1 MSATATLMPVQ
12 AVRAGREVPR
22 PIILAVALS
31 SYLSWRPSV
40 DIMFT
45 LSDLLFLFG
54 LGLLASRHRLPLEP
68 FGALNPA
75 WLLSF
80 AIMMTGLLIASLG
93 AREPS
98 RWLIVAAQYAF
109 AWVVLPFAIAGHG
122 RAYAVTLARA
132 MVIGMVAMEAFG
144 IFIYVTFH
152 ASFETAR
159 AVLGLDFLSGSR
171 RLGVFATDAN
181 WNGAAI
187 AMTMPFVFFLWR
199 AGSLRTAAM
208 LGSMAVLLGA
218 LLLSASFT
226 AFTSAAIGLAVFGLI
241 AGIRLPRWSVAL
253 LFAGA
258 LVISQTGLVLPE
270 VFNKRVA
277 GAIEKRDLSEAGT
290 FTGRVALID
299 DAWAT
304 IERHPLTGLGVDQ
317 HRVISKLK
325 APVHNM
331 YLLVWVEGGLVA
343 LLGWLGML
351 TVLIMTA
358 LSTLR
363 RERDVAGLVLAVL
376 VTFLIFSAA
385 SPHMYA
391 RLWSVPVILSLAMAR
406 GQAQRTVVPV
416 RRDVVAAAA
425 TGA

>member
-1 MSATATLMPVQ
+1 MTA
-12 AVRAGREVPR
+12 AVLPNPRARVAVGAEVPR

-31 SYLSWRPSV
+31 SYLSWRPSL

-45 LSDLLFLFG
+45 LSDVLFLLG
-54 LGLLASRHRLPLEP
+54 LGLLASRHRLPLQP
-68 FGALNPA
+68 FGALQPA
-75 WLLSF
+75 WLMSF
-80 AIMMTGLLIASLG
+80 TVMMGGLLVASLG
-93 AREPS
+93 ARDPS
-98 RWLIVAAQYAF
+98 RWLIVAMQYAF

-122 RAYAVTLARA
+122 RAYATVLARA
-132 MVIGMVAMEAFG
+132 LVAGMVAMEAFG
-144 IFIYVTFH
+144 ILIYVSFQ
-152 ASFETAR
+152 ASFEVAR
-159 AVLGLDFLSGSR
+159 KVLGLDFLSGNR

-187 AMTMPFVFFLWR
+187 AMTLPFVLFLWR
-199 AGSLRTAAM
+199 AGRLRTAAM
-208 LGSMAVLLGA
+208 LAAFAVLLVS
-218 LLLSASFT
+218 LLLTASFT
-226 AFTSAAIGLAVFGLI
+226 AFSSAAIGLAVFGVI
-241 AGIRLPRWSVAL
+241 AGIRLPRWVVGG
-253 LFAGA
+253 LFAAA
-258 LVISQTGLVLPE
+258 LVVSQTGLMLPE
-270 VFNKRVA
+270 TFNKRVA
-277 GAIEKRDLSEAGT
+277 GAIENGDISEAGT

-299 DAWAT
+299 DAWSM
-304 IERHPLTGLGVDQ
+304 IEQHPFSGVGVDQ

-351 TVLIMTA
+351 VVLVMVA

-391 RLWSVPVILSLAMAR
+391 RLWSVPVILSLAMAH
-406 GQAQRTVVPV
+406 GGAA
-416 RRDVVAAAA
+416 RRPPRALAALVARRAEA
-425 TGA
+425 

>member
-1 MSATATLMPVQ
+1 MPHARATVGA
-12 AVRAGREVPR
+12 EVPR

-31 SYLSWRPSV
+31 SYLSWRPSL

-45 LSDLLFLFG
+45 LSDVLFLLG
-54 LGLLASRHRLPLEP
+54 LGLLASRYRLPLQP
-68 FGALNPA
+68 FGALQPA
-75 WLLSF
+75 WLISF
-80 AIMMTGLLIASLG
+80 TVMMAGLLVASLG
-93 AREPS
+93 ARDPS
-98 RWLIVAAQYAF
+98 RWLIVAMQYAF

-122 RAYAVTLARA
+122 RAYAMTLARA
-132 MVIGMVAMEAFG
+132 LVAGMVAMEAFG
-144 IFIYVTFH
+144 ILIYVSFQ
-152 ASFETAR
+152 ASFEVAR
-159 AVLGLDFLSGSR
+159 KVLGLDFLSGNR

-187 AMTMPFVFFLWR
+187 AMTLPFVLFLWR
-199 AGSLRTAAM
+199 AGRLRTSAM
-208 LGSMAVLLGA
+208 LAAFAVLLA
-218 LLLSASFT
+218 SLLLTASFT
-226 AFTSAAIGLAVFGLI
+226 AFSSAAIGLVIFGLI
-241 AGIRLPRWSVAL
+241 AGIRLPRWVVGG
-253 LFAGA
+253 LFVGA
-258 LVISQTGLVLPE
+258 LVVSQTGLMLPE
-270 VFNKRVA
+270 TFNKRVA
-277 GAIEKRDLSEAGT
+277 GAIENGDISEAGT

-299 DAWAT
+299 DAWSM
-304 IERHPLTGLGVDQ
+304 IEQHPLSGVGVDQ

-351 TVLIMTA
+351 VVLVMVA

-391 RLWSVPVILSLAMAR
+391 RLWSVPVILSLAMAH
-406 GQAQRTVVPV
+406 GGAV
-416 RRDVVAAAA
+416 RRVPRAVAASVARRA
-425 TGA
+425 EA